1 MAVVVALAHTNDNV
15 SRTILQCIHELE
27 RKSAIK
33 LSLSKRVFLAELNT
47 VEQLMSILSRSE
59 TEIKILKQTEED
71 SLIERHVIIISKRT
85 NDKLV
90 YAKSYIFPEN
100 LPAGI
105 VDKIKRKDQG
115 IGNIIASSELET
127 FRRLLKIG
135 YEPKTRAVFRI
146 YEILCKKKV
155 AMEIKETFMLK

>member
-1 MAVVVALAHTNDNV
+1 
-15 SRTILQCIHELE
+15 
-27 RKSAIK
+27 
-33 LSLSKRVFLAELNT
+33 
-47 VEQLMSILSRSE
+47 MSILSRSE

-100 LPAGI
+100 LPPGI
-105 VDKIKRKDQG
+105 VDKIKRKEQG

>member
-1 MAVVVALAHTNDNV
+1 MAVVVILAHTNDNGAHI
-15 SRTILQCIHELE
+15 ILQRIHELE

-33 LSLSKRVFLAELNT
+33 LSLSKRIFLAELNT

-71 SLIERHVIIISKRT
+71 NLIERHVIIISKRT

-90 YAKSYIFPEN
+90 YAKSYIFSEN
-100 LPAGI
+100 LPPRI

-115 IGNIIASSELET
+115 LGNIIASSELET
-127 FRRLLKIG
+127 FRRLLRIG

>member
-1 MAVVVALAHTNDNV
+1 
-15 SRTILQCIHELE
+15 
-27 RKSAIK
+27 
-33 LSLSKRVFLAELNT
+33 
-47 VEQLMSILSRSE
+47 
-59 TEIKILKQTEED
+59 
-71 SLIERHVIIISKRT
+71 
-85 NDKLV
+85 LV
-90 YAKSYIFPEN
+90 YAKSYIFPKN
-100 LPAGI
+100 LPPGI